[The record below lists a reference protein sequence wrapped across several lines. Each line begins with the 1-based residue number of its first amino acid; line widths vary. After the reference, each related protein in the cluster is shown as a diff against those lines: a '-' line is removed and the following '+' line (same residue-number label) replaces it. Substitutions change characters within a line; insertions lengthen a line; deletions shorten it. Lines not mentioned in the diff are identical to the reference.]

1 MKRLIFALVFCITL
15 LNVVAGKAF
24 THKVYFK
31 ISLTRYN
38 DPADTIHRA
47 KNPSLHKNVK
57 PAVSKTATTKNS
69 AADQKN
75 FAFYHSYTRV
85 IEISK
90 NQIFSTPDF
99 NNPDNKLID
108 ILIRAVKAQKI
119 TAYEKLAEPKRVF
132 DAPFVKPLTFKELQ
146 SKITDTIIVPRFDN
160 DGTKIGEKKEAV
172 PFDPHKIYGYALKEI
187 VYLNKQTQTVETQ
200 IVGLAPMIY
209 LTLSNG
215 DTVGTQPLFWLKY
228 KQSNPLLAA
237 IRVTDPDNNLYD
249 ISLNDILLN
258 RRFDSK
264 ITEESNPKGLSIKD
278 HVKGTDGQDKESK
291 RIEEGLTA
299 YKNSFNKGKVA
310 ARNAGTSGVAKTNL
324 HLYHTYYRE
333 LSMEDPRGQIY
344 NQPNNSLFKALV
356 QALKEHRVN
365 AYTDLSDLK
374 SVADRP
380 FTGPLNYKNVMGKVI
395 DSVLIAQ
402 NDSNGNQVGTHFSVK
417 EFQSKKITAYRLKEI
432 VYVNKAKK
440 TVEVKIIGIAPIE
453 TITTPD
459 SAVILGTEV
468 ICWFKYDQCRS
479 ILSAIKVTDNNKSP
493 DISNLDEAI
502 INQHSDWKI
511 IEESNPRGLRIIDY
525 VSDKAER
532 LKEAARI
539 EKKLADFRNSVQKAP

>member
-1 MKRLIFALVFCITL
+1 MKRLIFALVFYSTL
-15 LNVVAGKAF
+15 LNVVAGKSF

-38 DPADTIHRA
+38 CPADTTHRT
-47 KNPSLHKNVK
+47 KTPSLHKKVK
-57 PAVSKTATTKNS
+57 PAVAKTAITKTS
-69 AADQKN
+69 TADPKN

-90 NQIFSTPDF
+90 NQVFSTPDF

-108 ILIRAVKAQKI
+108 ILFRAIKAKKI
-119 TAYEKLAEPKRVF
+119 TAYERLTGPKRSF
-132 DAPFVKPLTFKELQ
+132 DASFVKPLTFKKLQ
-146 SKITDTIIVPRFDN
+146 LKITDTVIVPGFDN
-160 DGTKIGEKKEAV
+160 NGTKIGEKKEAI
-172 PFDPHKIYGYALKEI
+172 PFDPRKICGYALKEV
-187 VYLNKQTQTVETQ
+187 VYLNKQTQTVETR
-200 IVGLAPMIY
+200 IVGLAPIIY

-215 DTVGTQPLFWLKY
+215 DTVGTQPLFWLNY
-228 KQSNPLLAA
+228 KQSSPFLAT
-237 IRVTDPDNNLYD
+237 IRITDPDNNLYD

-278 HVKGTDGQDKESK
+278 YVKGADGQDKESM
-291 RIEEGLTA
+291 RIEDGLTA
-299 YKNSFNKGKVA
+299 YKNNFNKGKVA
-310 ARNAGTSGVAKTNL
+310 ARNAGTGGVAKTNL

-356 QALKEHRVN
+356 RALKEHKIN

-374 SVADRP
+374 NVADRP
-380 FTGPLNYKNVMGKVI
+380 FTGPLNYKNVMGKVN

-402 NDSNGNQVGTHFSVK
+402 NDANGNQIGMRLSAK
-417 EFQSKKITAYRLKEI
+417 AFQSKKITAYRLKEI

-440 TVEVKIIGIAPIE
+440 TVEVKIIGIAPVE

-459 SAVILGTEV
+459 SAVILGTAV

-479 ILSAIKVTDNNKSP
+479 ILSAIKVTGNNKSHN
-493 DISNLDEAI
+493 IGNLDKAI
-502 INQHSDWKI
+502 INQRSDWGI
-511 IEESNPRGLRIIDY
+511 IEESNPQGLRIIDY

-532 LKEAARI
+532 PKEAARI
-539 EKKLADFRNSVQKAP
+539 EKKLTDFKNSVEKTP

>member
-1 MKRLIFALVFCITL
+1 MKRLIFALVFYSTL

-24 THKVYFK
+24 SNKVYFK

-38 DPADTIHRA
+38 GPADTTHRA
-47 KNPSLHKNVK
+47 KTPSQHKIVK
-57 PAVSKTATTKNS
+57 QTASKTI

-75 FAFYHSYTRV
+75 LAFYLSYTRV

-108 ILIRAVKAQKI
+108 ILFRAIKAQKI
-119 TAYEKLAEPKRVF
+119 TAYEHLTGPKHIF
-132 DAPFVKPLTFKELQ
+132 DAPFVKPLTFKKLQ
-146 SKITDTIIVPRFDN
+146 SKITDTVIVSRFDN
-160 DGTKIGEKKEAV
+160 DGTKIGEKKV
-172 PFDPHKIYGYALKEI
+172 TTPFDPRKIYGYALKEV

-200 IVGLAPMIY
+200 IVGLAPIIY
-209 LTLSNG
+209 ITLSNG
-215 DTVGTQPLFWLKY
+215 DTVGTQPLFWLNY
-228 KQSNPLLAA
+228 KQSSPFLAT

-249 ISLNDILLN
+249 ISLDDILLN

-264 ITEESNPKGLSIKD
+264 ITEESNPQGLSIKD
-278 HVKGTDGQDKESK
+278 YVKGTDGQDKEAK
-291 RIEEGLTA
+291 RIEDGLTA

-310 ARNAGTSGVAKTNL
+310 VRNTGTGGVAKTNF

-333 LSMEDPRGQIY
+333 ISMEDPRGQIY
-344 NQPNNSLFKALV
+344 DQPNNSLFKALV
-356 QALKEHRVN
+356 QALKEHKIN

-374 SVADRP
+374 NVADRP
-380 FTGPLNYKNVMGKVI
+380 FTGPLNYKNVMGKVN
-395 DSVLIAQ
+395 DSVLVAQ
-402 NDSNGNQVGTHFSVK
+402 NDANGNQVGTRFSVK
-417 EFQSKKITAYRLKEI
+417 EFQSKKLTVYRLKEI

-459 SAVILGTEV
+459 SGVILGTEV

-479 ILSAIKVTDNNKSP
+479 ILSAIKVTGNNKSP
-493 DISNLDEAI
+493 NISSLDEAI
-502 INQHSDWKI
+502 INRRSDWKI

-532 LKEAARI
+532 PKEAARI
-539 EKKLADFRNSVQKAP
+539 EKKLADFKNSVQKTE